1 MHHGYVILGSGLT
14 NRGLLGNP
22 GWTLRFLE
30 VAMALIT
37 MTREMATLGTD
48 VAAGPAERLG
58 LEVVHHELVEHDIA
72 KHAGGRESELIR
84 GWSASGHPSNGL
96 TFMLIPGHMRNVGS

>member
-1 MHHGYVILGSGLT
+1 M
-14 NRGLLGNP
+14 GNP

-48 VAAGPAERLG
+48 VAAGLAERLG

-72 KHAGGRESELIR
+72 KHAGGRESGLIR

-96 TFMLIPGHMRNVGS
+96 TFVLIPGHMRNVGS